1 MVNAVTIIR
10 SLGGASCVARALNV
24 HRSRV
29 SRWLCPEELGGNGG
43 KIPARHFTALLR
55 LAKEMQVPLTAEQ
68 LALLHVDD
76 VTLQAA
82 DEMHP
87 PQRPDKRFDMPEDA
101 EAA

>member
-1 MVNAVTIIR
+1 MVNAATIIA
-10 SLGGASCVARALNV
+10 SLGGCSAVARALGV
-24 HRSRV
+24 HRTRV
-29 SRWLCPEELGGNGG
+29 SRWLCPEKLGGHGG

-55 LAKEMQVPLTAEQ
+55 LAKELQVPLTAGD

-82 DEMHP
+82 DEVHP
-87 PQRPDKRFDMPEDA
+87 PQRAGKAFERVDA